1 MSRADRLER
10 LDGQRAEI
18 EVQFEE
24 LLITALRDAA
34 RGSVGLFG
42 HKPDKFTRKAW
53 DPRIAELSELG
64 EQIDDMR
71 ATLGLDPF
79 ALHAEF
85 LAARGPVASTAP
97 GEPKQAKAWL
107 ERLGL
112 SLQG

>member
-10 LDGQRAEI
+10 LDGQRAEL

-24 LLITALRDAA
+24 LLAAALRDAA

-42 HKPDKFTRKAW
+42 HKPDKFTRKVW
-53 DPRIAELSELG
+53 DPKIAELVEFG
-64 EQIDDMR
+64 EQIDAMR
-71 ATLGLDPF
+71 ATLGLEQF
-79 ALHAEF
+79 TLFAEF
-85 LAARGPVASTAP
+85 LTSRGPVASTAP

-112 SLQG
+112 SL